1 MVSSLPTILEKANEK
16 KIPVFGSEI
25 EQVKIGC
32 LAAEGLDYV
41 ELGKQTGKM
50 AAQVLKGEKKAS
62 EMSYET
68 IEGSKRY
75 LNTEAA
81 EKLGIEIPDGFADE
95 AEVFDTISE
104 S

>member
-1 MVSSLPTILEKANEK
+1 M
-16 KIPVFGSEI
+16 FGSEI

-62 EMSYET
+62 EMAYET

-75 LNTEAA
+75 LNTEVAK
-81 EKLGIEIPDGFADE
+81 KLGIEIPDGFADE
-95 AEVFDTISE
+95 AEVFDAISE

>member
-1 MVSSLPTILEKANEK
+1 MANEA

-41 ELGKQTGKM
+41 ELGRQTGKM

-62 EMSYET
+62 
-68 IEGSKRY
+68 
-75 LNTEAA
+75 AA
-81 EKLGIEIPDGFADE
+81 ENLGIEIP
-95 AEVFDTISE
+95 AELKDSAAESFTEISE
-104 S
+104 K